1 MERHGNVEVYNAVE
15 NGKLGLGVRING
27 PASVQDLLDAWQPWC
42 DDQSIFKQY
51 AANNHDLCKGC
62 QSNCCNTA
70 YVIPDLIA
78 FKKMAVVLD
87 QDWGDLLVRYFHQE
101 KRDVGILRLQP
112 NPCVF
117 LKNNVCTIYAIRSLI
132 CRFYLCSPLL
142 GETEELI
149 YKIAWSGAA
158 ATQIFA
164 QEQGLIAAGGSGAS
178 SFDRL
183 FIGLLD
189 EYQGS
194 AGVASFLQAQGYED
208 VPLHNFLPMGK
219 EVG

>member
-1 MERHGNVEVYNAVE
+1 MDQGRNIEVYNAIE

-27 PASVQDLLDAWQPWC
+27 PASVQDLLDAWQPLC
-42 DDQSIFKQY
+42 DDQTIFKQY
-51 AANNHDLCKGC
+51 ATDNHDLCKGC
-62 QSNCCNTA
+62 QLNCCNTA

-78 FKKMAVVLD
+78 FRKMAVILKM
-87 QDWGDLLVRYFHQE
+87 DWADLISGYFQKE
-101 KRDVGILRLQP
+101 KREIGILRLQP

-117 LKNNVCTIYAIRSLI
+117 LQNNICTIYAIRTLI

-164 QEQGLIAAGGSGAS
+164 EQQGLIAQNSSGSS

-183 FIGLLD
+183 FIGLLN
-189 EYQGS
+189 EYRES
-194 AGVASFLQAQGYED
+194 AGVASFLQAQNYED
-208 VPLHNFLPMGK
+208 VPLYHFLPKGK
-219 EVG
+219 EVV